1 MIWDNPTR
9 MCDIGKLSAGAIGM
23 YSIIEHASPHLFPW
37 AWTGFQE
44 REQEHMRALEAEVQ
58 TWHGVTP
65 IESKFRLKV
74 EKHTPSFFVCFDF
87 YIEV

>member
-1 MIWDNPTR
+1 
-9 MCDIGKLSAGAIGM
+9 
-23 YSIIEHASPHLFPW
+23 
-37 AWTGFQE
+37 
-44 REQEHMRALEAEVQ
+44 MRALEAEVQ
-58 TWHGVTP
+58 TWYGVTP